1 MKCEKSKKI
10 TLAEGVWYITLV
22 LQMVESA
29 LDFSFSIFKI
39 TYICC
44 MLLLAREVFING
56 RKNMTKI
63 CRDISGII
71 KTNIIFWGFLSCYII
86 FDIISFSYTQDISYA
101 LTKYIVAIMMIVFIG
116 MYLVIWAVKQD
127 DIKQMMNR
135 VLFCVALSG
144 LIISIISI
152 VNYFVGLFPV
162 IYERRLSTITD
173 YNQFSTLIILGFTS
187 GIWYITYLKWE
198 KRIGS
203 KMLFTVTLLYSIFEL
218 SVIYLA
224 GSRRSFIIECAS
236 GVVIVGIL
244 IHVNIKFK
252 AKKGKWI
259 VGLIAG
265 TLVGVFAFSACMNNM
280 FDYVYNYGNSKK
292 EFKENNINSSM
303 KTIVS
308 GEAGNKRNVI
318 WKIAIDEFQRFST
331 KEKLIGKGSSYG
343 SDLYDT
349 PRNEEIL
356 MRTYA
361 SLKDKNI
368 FRTHWMY
375 PHNFLLTDLV
385 TGGIVKLLLGLGIMI
400 SLIVYVL
407 KGIRKNYQFWFAGI
421 LIGVPYFSILLSF
434 PHGILAYKNFWIGV
448 FIIVLLTNTKKDCLK
463 EMEIKKVQG
472 RKTNAI

>member
-22 LQMVESA
+22 LQMVEST

-39 TYICC
+39 TYIFC

-56 RKNMTKI
+56 KENIAKI
-63 CRDISGII
+63 SRDISGII

-127 DIKQMMNR
+127 DIKQMINR
-135 VLFCVALSG
+135 VLFCLALSG
-144 LIISIISI
+144 LIISTISI
-152 VNYFVGLFPV
+152 VNYFVEIFPV
-162 IYERRLSTITD
+162 IYERRLSTIAD

-187 GIWYITYLKWE
+187 GIWYIMRTYSKWE

-203 KMLFTVTLLYSIFEL
+203 KMLFIVTLLYSVFEL

-236 GVVIVGIL
+236 GIVVVGIL
-244 IHVNIKFK
+244 IYANIKCK
-252 AKKGKWI
+252 SKRGKWI
-259 VGLIAG
+259 AGLIVG
-265 TLVGVFAFSACMNNM
+265 TTAGVFIFSACMNNM
-280 FDYVYNYGNSKK
+280 FDYVYNSGDSK
-292 EFKENNINSSM
+292 EELVENDINSTM

-308 GEAGNKRNVI
+308 GEAGNKRNIV
-318 WKIAIDEFQRFST
+318 WKIAIDEFKTFST
-331 KEKLIGKGSSYG
+331 KEKIIGKGSSYG

-349 PRNEEIL
+349 PKNAEIL
-356 MRTYA
+356 KRTYA
-361 SLKDKNI
+361 SLKDKSI
-368 FRTHWMY
+368 FRKHWMY

-385 TGGIVKLLLGLGIMI
+385 TGGIIKLSLDFGIMI

-421 LIGVPYFSILLSF
+421 LTGVSYFSIFLSF

-448 FIIVLLTNTKKDCLK
+448 FIIVLLTNMEKDCQK
-463 EMEIKKVQG
+463 EIEINKV
-472 RKTNAI
+472 